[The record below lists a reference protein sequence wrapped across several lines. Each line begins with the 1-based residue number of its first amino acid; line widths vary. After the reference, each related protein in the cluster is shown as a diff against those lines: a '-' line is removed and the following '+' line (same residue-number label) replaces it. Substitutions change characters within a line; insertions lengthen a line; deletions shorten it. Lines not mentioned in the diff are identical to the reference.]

1 MNNTVKTYL
10 NKYKKKL
17 GLDDY
22 KIEVVITN
30 NMHYVSERNSNN
42 IDRDKADFLAEI
54 IRSSYKNYML
64 VINKTALKNNDLKDT
79 IIHELLHVLMWEMLD
94 ECEHYIENVI
104 DSAPDEKEKMM
115 DRLDNREHEII
126 NKLVGILK

>member
-1 MNNTVKTYL
+1 L
-10 NKYKKKL
+10 NKYKTKL
-17 GLDDY
+17 GLGDY

-30 NMHYVSERNSNN
+30 NMHYISDRNSSS
-42 IDRDKADFLAEI
+42 IDKDKSDFLAEI
-54 IRSSYKNYML
+54 VRDGYKSYLL

-104 DSAPDEKEKMM
+104 DSDPHEKEKML
-115 DRLDNREHEII
+115 DRLEMREHEII
-126 NKLVGILK
+126 DKLIGILK

>member
-22 KIEVVITN
+22 TIEVVITN
-30 NMHYVSERNSNN
+30 NMHYISERNSNN
-42 IDRDKADFLAEI
+42 IDRNKADFLAEI
-54 IRSSYKNYML
+54 IRSGYKNYML